1 MFLIYKFMFITF
13 LVMGTLIS
21 ISAFNWMSMWIGLEI
36 NLMSIIPLISNQ
48 NNMYASEASLK
59 YFITQ
64 TLASIV
70 LLFSIIMINYM
81 LEFIPQNF
89 NEMLIMIMNST
100 FLTKMGAAP
109 FHFWFPEIIEGL
121 NWINSFIMLTWQK
134 IAPMIL
140 LMYNMTSMIYLSII
154 IIISMI
160 IGGIM
165 GLNQT
170 SMRKILTFSSIN
182 HIAWMLAS
190 MMMNQSIWL
199 IYFVI
204 YAMISLNLILIL
216 NKFNIFYINQMNSIF
231 NSNKQVKM
239 LFILN
244 FLSLGGLPPMLGF
257 LPKWITVNYLI
268 ETKMITLSLLMIILT
283 LITLFFYMRL
293 TFNSFLINSTE
304 NMIPTPFISNTWIFT
319 LNSIFLMSLIFSTMI
334 FNFF

>member
-1 MFLIYKFMFITF
+1 MFLIYKLMFITF
-13 LVMGTLIS
+13 LIMGTLIS

-36 NLMSIIPLISNQ
+36 NLMSLIPLISSKK
-48 NNMYASEASLK
+48 NMYASEATLK

-64 TLASIV
+64 TLASII
-70 LLFSIIMINYM
+70 LLFSIILINIS

-89 NEMLIMIMNST
+89 NEMLILIMNST

-140 LMYNMTSMIYLSII
+140 LMYNLNSII
-154 IIISMI
+154 YISMVIIISMAVS
-160 IGGIM
+160 GVM

-190 MMMNQSIWL
+190 MMLNQSIWFLYFMIYSL
-199 IYFVI
+199 ISF
-204 YAMISLNLILIL
+204 NLIIIF

-231 NSNKQVKM
+231 NNNKQLKI
-239 LFILN
+239 LFISN
-244 FLSLGGLPPMLGF
+244 FLSLGGLPPLLGF

-268 ETKMITLSLLMIILT
+268 ESNMIIMSLIMIILT

-293 TFNSFLINSTE
+293 TFNSFLINNSE
-304 NMIPTPFISNTWIFT
+304 NINIKPIISNFWILSF
-319 LNSIFLMSLIFSTMI
+319 NSIMLMSLIFSTMI
-334 FNFF
+334 FNFY